1 MNIIMASMK
10 PGNTKLVRLAEVE
23 KHFQVENALYAKVEA
38 SNPSGSIKDRA
49 VYQMLLDY
57 RAEGKLKEGT
67 TIVEATS
74 GNTGIALGYYSKVFN
89 YKLIIV
95 MPASMSQQRRNMIQ
109 SYGAELCLISG
120 GMAQCEEHAKELV
133 KQIPNSFEFKQ
144 FDNPSNPKA
153 HYLTTGPEITTDLP
167 KVNMFFAGIGTGGT
181 ISGTGKYLKEKGD
194 VKVIGVEPF
203 ESPLLT
209 KGVAGGHLIQGI
221 GANFIPNTYDKNVV
235 DDIVDV
241 KGEEAIKMAKF
252 LRNTGDFDVGYS
264 SGAALLGAIN
274 YLKDNGIKGK
284 NVVIIFPDK
293 GNRYSW

>member
-1 MNIIMASMK
+1 MASMK

-38 SNPSGSIKDRA
+38 SNPSGSVKDRA

-57 RAEGKLKEGT
+57 KTEGKLKEGT

-95 MPASMSQQRRNMIQ
+95 MPASMSQQRRDMIQ

-133 KQIPNSFEFKQ
+133 KQIPNSFKFKQ

-153 HYLTTGPEITTDLP
+153 HYLTTGPEIATDLP

-181 ISGTGKYLKEKGD
+181 ISGAGKYLKEKGD

-274 YLKDNGIKGK
+274 FLKDNGIKGK

>member
-1 MNIIMASMK
+1 MK

-23 KHFQVENALYAKVEA
+23 KHFQIENALYAKVEA
-38 SNPSGSIKDRA
+38 SNPSGSVKDRA

-57 RAEGKLKEGT
+57 QTEGKLKEGT

-95 MPASMSQQRRNMIQ
+95 MPASMSQQRRDMIQ

-144 FDNPSNPKA
+144 FDNPSNHKA
-153 HYLTTGPEITTDLP
+153 HYLTTGPEIATDLP

-181 ISGTGKYLKEKGD
+181 ISGAGKYLKEKGD
-194 VKVIGVEPF
+194 VEVIGVEPF

>member
-1 MNIIMASMK
+1 MASMK

-38 SNPSGSIKDRA
+38 SNPSGSVKDRA

-57 RAEGKLKEGT
+57 QAEGKLKEGT

-95 MPASMSQQRRNMIQ
+95 MPASMSQQRRDMIQ

-153 HYLTTGPEITTDLP
+153 HYLTTGPEIATHLP
-167 KVNMFFAGIGTGGT
+167 KVNILFAGIGTGGT

-194 VKVIGVEPF
+194 VKVVGVEPF

-241 KGEEAIKMAKF
+241 KGKEAIKMAKF

>member
-1 MNIIMASMK
+1 MASMK

-23 KHFQVENALYAKVEA
+23 KHFQVENALYAKVES
-38 SNPSGSIKDRA
+38 SNPSGSVKDRA

-95 MPASMSQQRRNMIQ
+95 MPASMSQQRRDMIQ

-153 HYLTTGPEITTDLP
+153 HYLTTGPEIATHLP
-167 KVNMFFAGIGTGGT
+167 EVNMLFAGIGTGGT

-241 KGEEAIKMAKF
+241 NGEEAIKMAKF

>member
-1 MNIIMASMK
+1 MK
-10 PGNTKLVRLAEVE
+10 PGNTKLVRLTEVE
-23 KHFQVENALYAKVEA
+23 KHFHVENSLYAKVEG

-57 RAEGKLKEGT
+57 QAEGKLKGGT

-95 MPASMSQQRRNMIQ
+95 MPASMSQQRRDMIQ
-109 SYGAELCLISG
+109 SYGAELCLITG

-153 HYLTTGPEITTDLP
+153 HYLTTGPEIYKDLP
-167 KVNMFFAGIGTGGT
+167 EVDYFFAGIGTGGT
-181 ISGTGKYLKEKGD
+181 LSGTGKYLKEKKD

-221 GANFIPNTYDKNVV
+221 GANFIPNTYDKNIA
-235 DDIVDV
+235 DGIADV
-241 KGEEAIKMAKF
+241 KGKEAIEMAKF
-252 LRNTGDFDVGYS
+252 LRNHGDFDVGYS

>member
-1 MNIIMASMK
+1 MK
-10 PGNTKLVRLAEVE
+10 PGNTKLVRLEAVE
-23 KHFQVENALYAKVEA
+23 KHFAVENKLFAKVEA
-38 SNPSGSIKDRA
+38 TNPSGSIKDRA

-57 RAEGKLKEGT
+57 QAEGKLKEGS

-74 GNTGIALGYYSKVFN
+74 GNTGIALGYYSKEFN
-89 YKLIIV
+89 YRLIIV
-95 MPASMSQQRRNMIQ
+95 MPESMSQQRRDMIQ
-109 SYGAELCLISG
+109 GYGAELCLVKG
-120 GMAQCEEHAKELV
+120 GMAQCEERAKELV
-133 KQIPNSFEFKQ
+133 KEIPNSFEFKQ

-153 HYLTTGPEITTDLP
+153 HYLHTGPEIIEALP
-167 KVNMFFAGIGTGGT
+167 EVDYFFAGIGTGGT
-181 ISGTGKYLKEKGD
+181 LSGTGKYLKEKKD

-221 GANFIPNTYDKNVV
+221 GANFIPNTYDKNIA
-235 DDIVDV
+235 DGIIDV
-241 KGEEAIKMAKF
+241 RGEEAINMAKF

-284 NVVIIFPDK
+284 NAVIIFPDK

>member
-1 MNIIMASMK
+1 
-10 PGNTKLVRLAEVE
+10 
-23 KHFQVENALYAKVEA
+23 
-38 SNPSGSIKDRA
+38 
-49 VYQMLLDY
+49 
-57 RAEGKLKEGT
+57 
-67 TIVEATS
+67 
-74 GNTGIALGYYSKVFN
+74 
-89 YKLIIV
+89 
-95 MPASMSQQRRNMIQ
+95 MIQ
-109 SYGAELCLISG
+109 SYGAELCLITG

-153 HYLTTGPEITTDLP
+153 HYLTTGPEIYKDLP
-167 KVNMFFAGIGTGGT
+167 EVDYFFAGIGTGGT
-181 ISGTGKYLKEKGD
+181 LSGTGKYLKEKKD

-221 GANFIPNTYDKNVV
+221 GANFIPNTYDKNIA
-235 DDIVDV
+235 DGIADV
-241 KGEEAIKMAKF
+241 KGKEAIEMAKF
-252 LRNTGDFDVGYS
+252 LRNHGDFDVGYS

>member
-1 MNIIMASMK
+1 MASMK

-38 SNPSGSIKDRA
+38 SNPSGSVKDRA

-57 RAEGKLKEGT
+57 QAEGKLKEGT

-95 MPASMSQQRRNMIQ
+95 MPASMSQQRRDMIQ

-153 HYLTTGPEITTDLP
+153 HYLTTGPEIATDLP

-181 ISGTGKYLKEKGD
+181 ISGTGKYLKEKGN
-194 VKVIGVEPF
+194 VKVVGVEPF

-235 DDIVDV
+235 DDIIDV

>member
-1 MNIIMASMK
+1 MVNMK

-23 KHFQVENALYAKVEA
+23 KHFHVENALYAKVEA
-38 SNPSGSIKDRA
+38 SNPSGSVKDRA

-57 RAEGKLKEGT
+57 QAEGKLKEGT

-74 GNTGIALGYYSKVFN
+74 GNTGIALGFYSKVFN

-95 MPASMSQQRRNMIQ
+95 MPASMSQQRRDMIQ

-153 HYLTTGPEITTDLP
+153 HYLTTGPEIATHLP
-167 KVNMFFAGIGTGGT
+167 KVDMFFAGIGTGGT
-181 ISGTGKYLKEKGD
+181 ISGAGRYLKEHGD

-241 KGEEAIKMAKF
+241 KGEEAINMAKF